1 MARLPKK
8 RAARRIESVL
18 EISGEEDASWF
29 VNQINYLYLVENE
42 NIISERTAQEIVA
55 RRAEK
60 DVTDTLIALESML
73 QPAVIAK

>member
-8 RAARRIESVL
+8 RAARRIESAL
-18 EISGEEDASWF
+18 EVSGEEDASWF